1 MAGVN
6 VRDFPVGG
14 SGTGNCW
21 WLWCGGFCVEVRE
34 CDGVVLE
41 LIVLVSG
48 FIPLRMGVLS
58 KIGNVLVSDVAVG
71 KEIGNV
77 LVLWSV
83 GGVELVGVEFEPVKK
98 LVRW

>member
-1 MAGVN
+1 M
-6 VRDFPVGG
+6 
-14 SGTGNCW
+14 
-21 WLWCGGFCVEVRE
+21 
-34 CDGVVLE
+34 E

-83 GGVELVGVEFEPVKK
+83 GGVELVGVEFEPVKE
-98 LVRW
+98 LVCW